1 MRLRRH
7 RGLPRPAR
15 YRATARDLRR
25 RRRAAPGKKL
35 QYMQRVREERQHR
48 AESQRQCQEFARSA
62 EKQQTYER
70 HDPGGWVMAT
80 LRSARRQRLGVRC
93 YIRRW
98 PAAGAAGNN
107 RSGMSG
113 RRPQRVRSGHPEEQG
128 QGGKADRRSY
138 ECHEVLCVPQRREQ
152 RRHAQ
157 DTRDH
162 RADEG
167 NNDPHEGTGSMSQP
181 GHDRVNQRAEVI
193 DRFQEADLRIYA
205 LKPRDC
211 RSDLRYSRPSEGLP
225 A

>member
-1 MRLRRH
+1 MRPRRQ
-7 RGLPRPAR
+7 RGLPQPAR

-48 AESQRQCQEFARSA
+48 PESQRQCQEFARSA

-70 HDPGGWVMAT
+70 YDPGEWVMTT
-80 LRSARRQRLGVRC
+80 LRSARRQR
-93 YIRRW
+93 
-98 PAAGAAGNN
+98 PGNN
-107 RSGMSG
+107 RSGIS
-113 RRPQRVRSGHPEEQG
+113 RRCAQRARSDHPEEQR
-128 QGGKADRRSY
+128 QGRKAGRRSH
-138 ECHEVLCVPQRREQ
+138 ECHEVLRVPQRHEQ

-157 DTRDH
+157 GTRDH

-167 NNDPHEGTGSMSQP
+167 DHDPHEGTGSMSQP
-181 GHDRVNQRAEVI
+181 GHERVNQRAEVI
-193 DRFQEADLRIYA
+193 DRFQGADLRISA
-205 LKPRDC
+205 PKPRDC